1 MVFHN
6 EHTAASQ
13 QRVGRR
19 YASSRALAVMLAAAI
34 SGTAAVAHAQS
45 ATGWA
50 RAGAAGDYVVR
61 NFKFRSGDVLPELK
75 LHYTTLGVPRKDGK
89 GIVRNAIM
97 VLHGTG
103 GAGTSFLSNSYAGEL
118 FAPGKLLDS
127 SKFFIILPDGIG
139 HGLSSK
145 PSDGMH
151 AAFPKYTYDDMVE
164 SQYRLL
170 TEKLGV
176 NHLRLIMGT
185 SMGCMQGWV
194 WGYSHPDFMDGLAP
208 FACVPSQ
215 IAGRNRMIRTMAMD
229 AIRNDPA
236 YNNGNYTTQPHGLR
250 TASMLLFIM
259 SSAPL
264 VQQSQAPTRDKA
276 DSVIR
281 AYLDQRMKISDA
293 NDFLYQF
300 DASRDYDPSPFLAK
314 ITAPALAI
322 NSADDQVNPPE
333 LGMAESLTAKIA
345 HARFIMLPI
354 TPQTRGHGTHSL
366 PAVWGGHLRDF
377 LATLAER

>member
-1 MVFHN
+1 MDFHT
-6 EHTAASQ
+6 EPSAA
-13 QRVGRR
+13 VRR
-19 YASSRALAVMLAAAI
+19 RIERRSPSRRALVMMLAATILGA
-34 SGTAAVAHAQS
+34 GAPAQAQTAN
-45 ATGWA
+45 GWA
-50 RAGAAGDYVVR
+50 RAGTPGDFVVR
-61 NFKFRSGDVLPELK
+61 NFKFRSGAVLPELK
-75 LHYTTLGVPRKDGK
+75 LHYTTLGTPRKDAK
-89 GIVRNAIM
+89 GIVRNAVM

-118 FAPGKLLDS
+118 FAPGKQLDS

-185 SMGCMQGWV
+185 SMGCMHGWV
-194 WGYSHPDFMDGLAP
+194 WGYTHPDFMDGLAP
-208 FACVPSQ
+208 FACVPTQ

-236 YNNGNYTTQPHGLR
+236 YSNGNYTSQPNGLR

-264 VQQSQAPTRDKA
+264 VQQTQAPTRDKA

-281 AYLDQRMKISDA
+281 AYLDQRMKVSDA

-333 LGMAESLTAKIA
+333 LGIAESLYAKIA
-345 HARFIMLPI
+345 HVKFIMLPI